1 MRKVYL
7 ILATL
12 TDEDVDWLVR
22 TGRVIRPAANDEVIR
37 QGEPARDL
45 FFVMEGSVIVSVA
58 GVGEVA
64 RLQQGEIVGEMSFVD
79 REPPSATV
87 RCDEGVALLAID
99 RRDVADRLSRD
110 LGFAARFYQ
119 AMAMFLS
126 DRLRVANGSFG
137 DDADELSEA
146 SLETLSIAGQRFDTM
161 RRLAL
166 G

>member
-7 ILATL
+7 ILAIL
-12 TDEDVDWLVR
+12 TDEDVEWLVR
-22 TGRVIRPAANDEVIR
+22 TGRIVRPGPDSEIIR
-37 QGEPARDL
+37 QGEPACDL
-45 FFVMEGSVIVSVA
+45 YFVMEGSVVVSVA

-87 RCDEGVALLAID
+87 RCGEGVALLAVD

-110 LGFAARFYQ
+110 SPFAARFYQ

-126 DRLRVANGSFG
+126 DRLRVANGG
-137 DDADELSEA
+137 IGEDADELSEA
-146 SLETLSIAGQRFDTM
+146 ALETLSVAGQRFNTM